1 MLNLRRFV
9 AAALV
14 VTLAIGLS
22 TLNTGQA
29 QDSSTSEGSAQNDA
43 IFVETS
49 ADFDT
54 GTAVTASDIENGA
67 TSLGQA
73 TFNVDSTATFGTST
87 ITLDSGSGTTSAP
100 AGAAFTDTNT
110 AQTACQISSDGG
122 TNFNNGDVALTTT
135 GNSASSGSGG
145 TDFNIDLQIDWTQY
159 SDAPSGTY
167 TCEVELTATEE

>member
-1 MLNLRRFV
+1 MTHLRRF
-9 AAALV
+9 AAIALLAALTFGLA
-14 VTLAIGLS
+14 TL
-22 TLNTGQA
+22 TTGQA
-29 QDSSTSEGSAQNDA
+29 QDSATSEGSATNDA
-43 IFVETS
+43 IFVAAAT
-49 ADFDT
+49 DFDT
-54 GTAVTASDIENGA
+54 GTAVTSTDIENGA

-73 TFNVDSTATFGTST
+73 TFNVDSSATFGTST

-100 AGAAFTDTNT
+100 AGAAFVDTNT

-135 GNSASSGSGG
+135 GNSASSGTGG

-167 TCEVELTATEE
+167 TCEVQLTATEE